1 MDMLRR
7 NAAALCGSLIL
18 AMALS
23 LPLGGQAEAQA
34 RIDPALQ
41 AAIQRGGNVAAIAMF
56 DHPVTAVDKARLAAA
71 GATTVV
77 PYTRWPWAGV
87 IGPAAAIQAI
97 AGLADVREMQFAPDI
112 DFYLHESVPL
122 IGADRAW
129 APKSAG
135 GLGTT
140 GAGIGVAIVDSGIN
154 ATHRDLAKRVVKN
167 LKFVADYVIETND
180 SDTTSGHGTHVAG
193 TVAGDGTVSKTG
205 TADDL
210 GSYGYYTGVAPGSN
224 LVGLG
229 VGDGRNIIWS
239 LSAFNWIADNHRA
252 YNIRVVSNSWG
263 AAGGGP
269 YDPASSISVAADSL
283 ADLGIT
289 VVFAAG
295 NDGVNSGT
303 SSTANDTLSGYC
315 GGRVVCVASGTK
327 DRALSSFSS
336 TGAPDNSRT
345 PTLTAPGTRICAT
358 RNPHGITTGHQA
370 DAGLFPDTPAVRPE
384 WLPYYTCISGTS
396 MATPHVSGTV
406 ALMLQLNPA
415 LTPVDIARV
424 LTATA
429 VAMPG
434 YQPYQV
440 GAGYLDAYSA
450 AAVAKKTRSTAT
462 CTTKSG
468 KQIATVITSE
478 SYSGA
483 VGVGVADAGA
493 AAHDLH
499 PFSVGLKAIRV
510 TVTINWTTPQ
520 DLDLRVLYPDGT
532 QASSSGNFPGV
543 TTETA
548 TKSDGDCSGS
558 LPAGQWT
565 ADAVGFATVSES
577 YTGVIEV
584 EYLAR

>member
-1 MDMLRR
+1 MQPQK
-7 NAAALCGSLIL
+7 AAALVSSLLL
-18 AMALS
+18 ALAVS
-23 LPLGGQAEAQA
+23 LAPLGGQAAAQA
-34 RIDPALQ
+34 RIDPTLQ
-41 AAIQRGGNVAAIAMF
+41 AAIQQGGTVAAIAMF
-56 DHPVTAVDKARLAAA
+56 DHPVTAIDKARLQAA

-87 IGPAAAIQAI
+87 IGPAGAIQAI
-97 AGLADVREMQFAPDI
+97 AGFADVREMQFAPDI
-112 DFYLHESVPL
+112 DFYLHESVKL

-154 ATHRDLAKRVVKN
+154 ATHPDLAKRVVKN
-167 LKFVADYVIETND
+167 LKFVADYVVETND

-193 TVAGDGTVSKTG
+193 TVAGDGTASKTG
-205 TADDL
+205 TSADL
-210 GSYGYYTGVAPGSN
+210 GGYGYYTGVAPGAD
-224 LVGLG
+224 LIGLG

-269 YDPASSISVAADSL
+269 YNPSSSISVAAESL

-303 SSTANDTLSGYC
+303 TSSANNTLSSYC
-315 GGRVVCVASGTK
+315 GGRVICVASGTK
-327 DRALSSFSS
+327 DRTLSSFSS

-358 RNPHGITTGHQA
+358 RNPHGITTGSQA
-370 DAGLFPDTPAVRPE
+370 DAGLFADTPAVRPE

-396 MATPHVSGTV
+396 MATPHVSATV

-424 LTATA
+424 LGATA
-429 VAMPG
+429 SVMPG

-440 GAGYLDAYSA
+440 GAGYLDAYA
-450 AAVAKKTRSTAT
+450 AAAMAKKTRSTGT

-468 KQIATVITSE
+468 KQLATVITSE
-478 SYSGA
+478 SYSGTI
-483 VGVGVADAGA
+483 GVGVADAGA
-493 AAHDLH
+493 AAHDLY
-499 PFSVGLKAIRV
+499 PFTVGTKAIRV

-565 ADAVGFATVSES
+565 ADAVGYATVAES

>member
-1 MDMLRR
+1 MQLRK
-7 NAAALCGSLIL
+7 AAALGGSLLL
-18 AMALS
+18 AFAVS
-23 LPLGGQAEAQA
+23 LAPLGGQAAAQA
-34 RIDPALQ
+34 RIDPQLQ
-41 AAIQRGGNVAAIAMF
+41 AAIQSGGTVAAIAMF
-56 DHPVTAVDKARLAAA
+56 EHPVTAVDKARLLAA

-87 IGPAAAIQAI
+87 IGPAAAIQSI
-97 AGLADVREMQFAPDI
+97 AALADVREMQFAPDI
-112 DFYLHESVPL
+112 DFYLHESVKL

-129 APKSAG
+129 APKAAG
-135 GLGTT
+135 GLGAT

-154 ATHRDLAKRVVKN
+154 ATHPDLARRVVKN
-167 LKFVADYVIETND
+167 LKFVADYVVETND

-193 TVAGDGTVSKTG
+193 TVAGDGTASKTG
-205 TADDL
+205 TAEDL
-210 GSYGYYTGVAPGSN
+210 GGYGYYTGVAPGAN
-224 LVGLG
+224 LIGLG

-263 AAGGGP
+263 VAGGGP
-269 YDPASSISVAADSL
+269 YDPASSISVAAESL
-283 ADLGIT
+283 ADLGIA

-295 NDGVNSGT
+295 NDGNNSGT
-303 SSTANDTLSGYC
+303 TSSANNTLSSYC
-315 GGRVVCVASGTK
+315 GGRVICVASGTK
-327 DRALSSFSS
+327 ARTLSSFSS

-358 RNPHGITTGHQA
+358 RNPHGITTGSQA
-370 DAGLFPDTPAVRPE
+370 DAGLFADTPAVRPE

-396 MATPHVSGTV
+396 MATPHVSATV

-415 LTPVDIARV
+415 LTPVDLARV
-424 LTATA
+424 LRATA
-429 VAMPG
+429 VPMAG

-440 GAGYLDAYSA
+440 GAGYLDAYA
-450 AAVAKKTRSTAT
+450 AAAMAKKTRSTST

-468 KQIATVITSE
+468 KQLATVITSE
-478 SYSGA
+478 SYGGTI
-483 VGVGVADAGA
+483 GVGVADAGA
-493 AAHDLH
+493 AAHDLY
-499 PFSVGLKAIRV
+499 PFTVATKAIRV

-565 ADAVGFATVSES
+565 ADTVGYATVAES
-577 YTGVIEV
+577 YSGVVEV

>member
-1 MDMLRR
+1 MHPRTL
-7 NAAALCGSLIL
+7 AALCGSLIL
-18 AMALS
+18 AIGLS
-23 LPLGGQAEAQA
+23 LGPLGRSASAEAKVDA
-34 RIDPALQ
+34 ALA
-41 AAIQRGGNVAAIAMF
+41 AAIQQGGTVAAIAMF
-56 DHPVTAVDKARLAAA
+56 DHPVTAVDKARLLAA

-87 IGPAAAIQAI
+87 IGPAAAISQI
-97 AGLADVREMQFAPDI
+97 AKLPDVSEMQFAPAI
-112 DFYLHESVPL
+112 DFYLHESVKL
-122 IGADRAW
+122 IGADHAW
-129 APKSAG
+129 APKSQG

-154 ATHRDLAKRVVKN
+154 ATHPDLAKRVVKN
-167 LKFVADYVIETND
+167 LKFVADYVVETND

-193 TVAGDGTVSKTG
+193 TVAGDGTASRTG

-210 GSYGYYTGVAPGSN
+210 GGYGYYTGVAPGAN
-224 LVGLG
+224 LIGLG
-229 VGDGRNIIWS
+229 IGDGRNIIWS

-269 YDPASSISVAADSL
+269 YNPSSSISVAAESL

-295 NDGVNSGT
+295 NDGDNVGT
-303 SSTANDTLSGYC
+303 TSNKTNNLNGNC
-315 GGRVVCVASGTK
+315 GGRVICVASGTK
-327 DRALSSFSS
+327 DRSLSVFSS
-336 TGAPDNSRT
+336 TGPTDNSRT

-358 RNPHGITTGHQA
+358 RNPHGITTGSTA
-370 DAGLFPDTPAVRPE
+370 DSGLFADTPAVRPE
-384 WLPYYTCISGTS
+384 WKAYYTCISGTS
-396 MATPHVSGTV
+396 MATPHVSGTL

-415 LTPVDIARV
+415 LTPVDLARV
-424 LTATA
+424 LAATATP
-429 VAMPG
+429 MPG
-434 YQPYQV
+434 FQPYQV

-450 AAVAKKTRSTAT
+450 AAMAKKTRSTGT
-462 CTTKSG
+462 CSTKSG
-468 KQIATVITSE
+468 KQVATVITSE
-478 SYSGA
+478 TYSSS
-483 VGVGVADAGA
+483 VGLGLADVGA
-493 AAHDLH
+493 AAHDIR
-499 PFSVGLKAIRV
+499 PFTVAAKAIRV

-532 QASSSGNFPGV
+532 EAATSGNFPGV

-548 TKSDGDCSGS
+548 TKRDGDCTGS
-558 LPAGQWT
+558 LPAGEWK
-565 ADAVGFATVSES
+565 ADAVGYATVAES